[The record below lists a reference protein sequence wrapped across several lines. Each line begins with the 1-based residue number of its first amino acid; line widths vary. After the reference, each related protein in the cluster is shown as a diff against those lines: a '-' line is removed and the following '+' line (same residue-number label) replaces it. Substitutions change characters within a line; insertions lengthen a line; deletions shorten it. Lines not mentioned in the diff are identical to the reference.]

1 MKKINKG
8 DLLVSMPEILD
19 DAIFNRTVIFITQ
32 ISNDS
37 VTGFILNKC
46 HQFNLTDVDKRI
58 SEHKIKIYDGGPLSK
73 EKIYFIHNK
82 PQLIPESVKFYKN
95 MCFGGDF
102 NKVIELINDG
112 LITNNNIRLFSGYTG
127 WDYKQLVD
135 EIENKCWFISDQK
148 NIKLGMNNENL
159 WKNLMMAKGG
169 GFQIWSNAPS
179 DPLLN

>member
-1 MKKINKG
+1 
-8 DLLVSMPEILD
+8 
-19 DAIFNRTVIFITQ
+19 
-32 ISNDS
+32 
-37 VTGFILNKC
+37 
-46 HQFNLTDVDKRI
+46 
-58 SEHKIKIYDGGPLSK
+58 
-73 EKIYFIHNK
+73 
-82 PQLIPESVKFYKN
+82 

-112 LITNNNIRLFSGYTG
+112 LITNNDIRLFSGYTG

-169 GFQIWSNAPS
+169 KFQIWSNAPS
-179 DPLLN
+179 DPLMN

>member
-19 DAIFNRTVIFITQ
+19 DAIFNRTVIFITE

-102 NKVIELINDG
+102 NKVI
-112 LITNNNIRLFSGYTG
+112 
-127 WDYKQLVD
+127 
-135 EIENKCWFISDQK
+135 
-148 NIKLGMNNENL
+148 
-159 WKNLMMAKGG
+159 
-169 GFQIWSNAPS
+169 
-179 DPLLN
+179 